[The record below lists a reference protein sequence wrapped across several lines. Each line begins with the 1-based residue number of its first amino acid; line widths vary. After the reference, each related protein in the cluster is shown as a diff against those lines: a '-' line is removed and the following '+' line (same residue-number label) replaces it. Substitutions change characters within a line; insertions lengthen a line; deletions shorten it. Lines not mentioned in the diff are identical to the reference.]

1 MKGKIDPNLNSYAR
15 QNAAKNQ
22 GQQEQL
28 ATMTVHELINY
39 KQDVSLSQLKKLSFS
54 NVPVYPLVGE

>member
-28 ATMTVHELINY
+28 TTMTVHELINY
-39 KQDVSLSQLKKLSFS
+39 KQDVSLSQ
-54 NVPVYPLVGE
+54 